1 MAMNDAEI
9 ISNLKKIVDSVG
21 VGAFANHARANA
33 LVSDFFVGN
42 DNAKTRKLIKSIID
56 IDAFAKISSASN
68 GDLDGVCKAVKTL
81 LVDDESLSEDRA
93 EMAVGWVCGA
103 LSKRRPDFS
112 KPVQPKPQIP
122 NIQSGSNS
130 YSSQSS
136 SNCSYTPT
144 KQPMLQP
151 RTVNT
156 PSPNTY
162 GLNLNHHVKR
172 KKKVPKKLI
181 GWTITLCALAVVA
194 YFVVW
199 PKMIYPNMTTE
210 ELYTPEILQT
220 YSGTYSI
227 GNAKGNAIVTFTS
240 CDQSGNLTGFFE
252 FIVDNTYG
260 KYEVAGKINKKK
272 NNGNLVLSLTP
283 GQWVVQPDNYSPLE
297 MMTVEITDE
306 YQSFECSRYSI
317 LWSTGGND
325 EYSIKTVDDLQKLV
339 GSEATYQLKNDI
351 DLSGVNWKPIEGF
364 KGTLI
369 GNGFTI
375 KNMAIETSSSD
386 VGFFSTLSGAVT
398 SLNFEN
404 ASVIV
409 SGSNENIG
417 VLCGSMQGIASNI
430 TVSGIVTAED
440 SKNVGGIIGF
450 YNKSGNSSMVRLI
463 GAVNVSGDSCVG
475 GVVGSCNVS
484 SRNYSNYTVTIESLE
499 NSGSIK
505 ASGDYA
511 GGLFGFMSYDEG
523 NSYTVSMTGLKNTG
537 DISGKLY
544 VGGLIG
550 CGSTDNNSSCI
561 KNSSSSATIIA
572 EAYAGCIAGKLGSI
586 KIDGCSNEGS
596 SLAATKYITDAGEKY
611 AYVGGYVG
619 RGYLISNCTNAV
631 EINYISDGKYVGGI
645 MGYTDAAGSTE
656 MQNLKNTAN
665 ISGSGYVGGIIGA
678 QSVSTRNYSNYTV
691 TLERFENTGDIA
703 GSGDYVGGVYG
714 YMGFNEGSS
723 YTVYVSEFNNIG
735 DVSGKTYVGGLFGYA
750 VTDNNASYIKD
761 SVNKSNVKA
770 EAYVGCIAGR
780 LSAIKLDLCD
790 NAGSTLE
797 ATKYITDSGEKYAFV
812 GGFVGRGYLASNC
825 TNAVTIDYRSD
836 GKYVGGIMGYTDAA
850 GSTEM
855 ENLKNAVAVSGKD
868 YVGGII
874 GAWAVS
880 TRNYSNYTVTL
891 AEFENTGEVT
901 GVSNYVGGIFGY
913 MSFDEGSSYTVYL
926 TEFKNTGAITGKTY
940 VGGLI
945 GYGATDNNASYIKDC
960 SSSSSIVAEAYA
972 GCIAGRLVAV
982 SVDSCTND
990 GSSISVTKYITESD
1004 TKYAYLGG
1012 FVGRGY
1018 LASNCTNKVNIS
1030 YISDGRYVGG
1040 IMGYTDASGSSTM
1053 SNLKNEATIK
1063 GKDYVG
1069 GIIGSWNVSTKNYS
1083 NYTVNI
1089 DSFENTG
1096 AVTGTGNY
1104 VGGLLGHMYF
1114 NEGSSYT
1121 VFMTELHNSANING
1135 KNYVGGLIGYGETDS
1150 DKSSVVDSTST
1161 GSVTGTGNYGKVA
1174 GKLVRISA

>member
-103 LSKRRPDFS
+103 LSKRRPNFS

-210 ELYTPEILQT
+210 AIYTPEILQT

-297 MMTVEITDE
+297 MMTVEITDK

-317 LWSTGGND
+317 RWSTGGND

-375 KNMAIETSSSD
+375 KNMAIETSASN
-386 VGFFSTLSGAVT
+386 VGFFSTLSGSVT
-398 SLNFEN
+398 NLNFEN
-404 ASVIV
+404 ANITV

-417 VLCGSMQGIASNI
+417 ILCGSMQGTASNI
-430 TVSGIVTAED
+430 IATGVVNA
-440 SKNVGGIIGF
+440 
-450 YNKSGNSSMVRLI
+450 SSS
-463 GAVNVSGDSCVG
+463 NFVG
-475 GVVGSCNVS
+475 GVIGFISTQNS
-484 SRNYSNYTVTIESLE
+484 FSINNLE
-499 NSGSIK
+499 NKADISGVNYIGGVIGYCYTNTTSSSVVVQLSNIK
-505 ASGDYA
+505 NGGTVYATGDYA
-511 GGLFGFMSYDEG
+511 GGTIGYFSDRDGDQTYYLT
-523 NSYTVSMTGLKNTG
+523 NANNTG
-537 DISGKLY
+537 NVYGKTN
-544 VGGLIG
+544 VGGIVG
-550 CGSTDNNSSCI
+550 YASGSVKSYISDSTSVASI
-561 KNSSSSATIIA
+561 EA
-572 EAYAGCIAGKLGSI
+572 EACVGCIAGRAIRVSVNN
-586 KIDGCSNEGS
+586 CSNAGS
-596 SLAATKYITDAGEKY
+596 TLMATKYIVDNGNKY

-619 RGYLISNCTNAV
+619 CGFLVNDCINNV
-631 EINYISDGKYVGGI
+631 EINYTAGGSFVGGVV
-645 MGYTDAAGSTE
+645 GYISSSFE
-656 MQNLKNTAN
+656 KNMSNLENNAN
-665 ISGSGYVGGIIGA
+665 INGADYVGGIIGYYYA
-678 QSVSTRNYSNYTV
+678 DTTSRIVVQFSGLINRGTIVGTGDFIGGTIGYFSDRDGDQ
-691 TLERFENTGDIA
+691 TLYITKANNTG
-703 GSGDYVGGVYG
+703 S
-714 YMGFNEGSS
+714 
-723 YTVYVSEFNNIG
+723 
-735 DVSGKTYVGGLFGYA
+735 VSGKVNVGGILGYA
-750 VTDNNASYIKD
+750 SGSFKSYIND
-761 SVNKSNVKA
+761 SNSIA
-770 EAYVGCIAGR
+770 SITGEAYVGCIAGTANR
-780 LSAIKLDLCD
+780 ITLNNCSNK
-790 NAGSTLE
+790 GSTLN
-797 ATKYITDSGEKYAFV
+797 ATKYITSNGNKYAYV
-812 GGFVGRGYLASNC
+812 GGFVGCGYSANNC
-825 TNAVTIDYRSD
+825 TNEVDINYTAGGS
-836 GKYVGGIMGYTDAA
+836 YVGGVIGHVRYGQANNMNDLENKGNIFGSSCVGGIIGYYYTDTTSRIVVQFSGLINSGTIVGTGDYIGGTIGYFSDRDGDQSLYISDAQNLGAVKGKTNVGGITGYASASVGSYIIDSKCAAVIEGEAIIGCVAGTASGIAVNNCTNIGSALRASKYVIENNNKCAYVGGFVGKGYTANDCANEVVINYMA
-850 GSTEM
+850 GGS
-855 ENLKNAVAVSGKD
+855 

-874 GAWAVS
+874 G
-880 TRNYSNYTVTL
+880 
-891 AEFENTGEVT
+891 
-901 GVSNYVGGIFGY
+901 
-913 MSFDEGSSYTVYL
+913 
-926 TEFKNTGAITGKTY
+926 
-940 VGGLI
+940 
-945 GYGATDNNASYIKDC
+945 YIN
-960 SSSSSIVAEAYA
+960 S
-972 GCIAGRLVAV
+972 GRE
-982 SVDSCTND
+982 
-990 GSSISVTKYITESD
+990 K
-1004 TKYAYLGG
+1004 
-1012 FVGRGY
+1012 
-1018 LASNCTNKVNIS
+1018 
-1030 YISDGRYVGG
+1030 
-1040 IMGYTDASGSSTM
+1040 TM
-1053 SNLKNEATIK
+1053 SNLENNVNVNGAN
-1063 GKDYVG
+1063 YVG
-1069 GIIGSWNVSTKNYS
+1069 GIIGYYYANTTSRITVQFDNMKNNGNVKGNGDYIGGIVGFFSDRDGDQTLYMSEAHNY
-1083 NYTVNI
+1083 
-1089 DSFENTG
+1089 
-1096 AVTGTGNY
+1096 GN
-1104 VGGLLGHMYF
+1104 V
-1114 NEGSSYT
+1114 EGSSY
-1121 VFMTELHNSANING
+1121 
-1135 KNYVGGLIGYGETDS
+1135 VGGIVGYAKAST
-1150 DKSSVVDSTST
+1150 SSYIMDSTT
-1161 GSVTGTGNYGKVA
+1161 AYGKIA
-1174 GKLVRISA
+1174 GKLERITIK